1 MSGDIGKMIKLTKK
15 QILLLHFSIHFILE
29 VNVNA

>member
-1 MSGDIGKMIKLTKK
+1 MSGDIGKMIKLTKE
-15 QILLLHFSIHFILE
+15 QILLLYFSIHFILE